1 MQYSSDFTKV
11 MREAGYI
18 YPFDWRRRR
27 MDRDYE
33 EPQGIRISVDD
44 WIDKRERYI
53 AQRVFDWEHFYD
65 IVRRSFSLRNRLTCF
80 VRNLIKNVQRRT
92 INMRTMMKQL
102 IPENTSRKID
112 SLGRITIP
120 KGLRDRM
127 FLEEGSDLELFTAII
142 DGRQCICMASPI
154 DDDQKLREA
163 VAAFV
168 ECGVEVPENLQKYIE
183 DEE

>member
-53 AQRVFDWEHFYD
+53 AQRVFDDWEHFYAY
-65 IVRRSFSLRNRLTCF
+65 ITRYNIFLAKQCF
-80 VRNLIKNVQRRT
+80 ARNLIKNVQRRKMKYENNDET
-92 INMRTMMKQL
+92 IN
-102 IPENTSRKID
+102 S
-112 SLGRITIP
+112 
-120 KGLRDRM
+120 
-127 FLEEGSDLELFTAII
+127 
-142 DGRQCICMASPI
+142 
-154 DDDQKLREA
+154 
-163 VAAFV
+163 
-168 ECGVEVPENLQKYIE
+168 
-183 DEE
+183 

>member
-53 AQRVFDWEHFYD
+53 AQRVFDNFDWEHFYAYITRYNKLD
-65 IVRRSFSLRNRLTCF
+65 MLEDHFPCETGICF
-80 VRNLIKNVQRRT
+80 ARNLIKNVQRRK
-92 INMRTMMKQL
+92 MKY
-102 IPENTSRKID
+102 EN
-112 SLGRITIP
+112 
-120 KGLRDRM
+120 
-127 FLEEGSDLELFTAII
+127 
-142 DGRQCICMASPI
+142 
-154 DDDQKLREA
+154 
-163 VAAFV
+163 
-168 ECGVEVPENLQKYIE
+168 N
-183 DEE
+183 DETVNS